1 MLIEKASHKGTISI
15 WFYSYEILRL
25 GKSREEKITS
35 GHQGEQVRVQ
45 ALEDDSWEVQSFWWG
60 SDGDVLKLIVV
71 QVEQLCEYTKKQWI
85 LHFRWVNC
93 MMYKLY
99 LNKGFNFFF

>member
-45 ALEDDSWEVQSFWWG
+45 ALEDDSWEVQFLLGEWWRCSKINCG
-60 SDGDVLKLIVV
+60 AGWTTL
-71 QVEQLCEYTKKQWI
+71 WI
-85 LHFRWVNC
+85 YQKTVNFA
-93 MMYKLY
+93 L
-99 LNKGFNFFF
+99 